1 VWRGDQERPVD
12 AGARRRLEHPHLLH
26 KGGRRPLTKVGEGP
40 ILGSAMLG
48 AVGAEIYR
56 NVHEAPSNMVHVE
69 SSLRYGLGQYI
80 KFDVGDE
87 VQEIK
92 AGKSHALGA

>member
-1 VWRGDQERPVD
+1 MQVHADVSNIPISF
-12 AGARRRLEHPHLLH
+12 
-26 KGGRRPLTKVGEGP
+26 TKVGEGP